1 LSSYIGYK
9 PPFTGDFPLPAM
21 FDYHEANAVPIP
33 IASKTLSP
41 QDFLGDFV
49 KGLGDLPR
57 KK

>member
-1 LSSYIGYK
+1 
-9 PPFTGDFPLPAM
+9 M